1 MPKFSVTV
9 AYSVQCYADLE
20 IEALDLNDA
29 IDQIKKDEDGF
40 FENCL
45 AEYDTADD
53 HRIVEIIDE
62 NNETV
67 AEAIYINP

>member
-9 AYSVQCYADLE
+9 AYSVQCYADFQ
-20 IEALDLNDA
+20 IDALDLDDA
-29 IDQIKKDEDGF
+29 ISKITWSD
-40 FENCL
+40 
-45 AEYDTADD
+45 AVPEYDTADD

-67 AEAIYINP
+67 DEAIYFNP

>member
-9 AYSVQCYADLE
+9 AYSVQCYADFE
-20 IEALDLNDA
+20 IEALDLDDA
-29 IDQIKKDEDGF
+29 IDHIKKDEDGF

-45 AEYDTADD
+45 PEYDTADD

-67 AEAIYINP
+67 AEAIYFNP